1 MRSFG
6 CRRVSRMTSR
16 AYIFLSSFLLA
27 GSCFALHDVT
37 LTAFERWNDN
47 AVLWVGD
54 GSAAWTTLQLER
66 RGQFLYSNVLRT
78 SGRLVN
84 KIVSTND
91 NVSRDDLL
99 AQLNTFDPDEWKYI
113 DYNGDWS
120 SGLVP
125 LYSSGTVLLGDDGK
139 PSEVVYY
146 NSAGDVGGLPLT
158 FNSESGF
165 YESSPFVNSQGVTGT
180 YKVYPYA
187 DAPNGY
193 QSAFQPTWGGGINSS
208 STTIPLSPF
217 NPSAGYVSSD
227 PNYTPPQ
234 DGYKFEVPTTTT
246 IGDHNNVVSVPTYNA
261 GTSDRPINMK
271 DYTPILNVIGSTL
284 LNHSRVNNENLSHI
298 NDNLESMLSI
308 DDGGVLQVAPTDDTE
323 YNVDGSE
330 VDQIHET
337 VSKWGFDFGLGI
349 NPIGDI
355 FSALVGNPPT
365 SFGTQDEV
373 WSVDIPLYGDVTIN
387 SSFRLSDWFPPAFRS
402 FILFVV
408 TLFFAVASAKAISGA
423 FQ

>member
-1 MRSFG
+1 
-6 CRRVSRMTSR
+6 MTSR
-16 AYIFLSSFLLA
+16 ASIFLSSFLLA

-47 AVLWVGD
+47 FVLWVGD

-158 FNSESGF
+158 LNSDSGF
-165 YESSPFVNSQGVTGT
+165 YETSPFVNAQGVSGT
-180 YKVYPYA
+180 YKVYPYS

-208 STTIPLSPF
+208 ATTIPLSPF

-246 IGDHNNVVSVPTYNA
+246 IGDHNNVVSVPIYNA

-323 YNVDGSE
+323 YNVDGGE
-330 VDQIHET
+330 VDQIHEI

-355 FSALVGNPPT
+355 FTALVGNPPT

-373 WSVDIPLYGDVTIN
+373 WSIDIPLYGDVTIN

-402 FILFVV
+402 FMLFAV
-408 TLFFAVASAKAISGA
+408 TIFFAVASAKAISGA